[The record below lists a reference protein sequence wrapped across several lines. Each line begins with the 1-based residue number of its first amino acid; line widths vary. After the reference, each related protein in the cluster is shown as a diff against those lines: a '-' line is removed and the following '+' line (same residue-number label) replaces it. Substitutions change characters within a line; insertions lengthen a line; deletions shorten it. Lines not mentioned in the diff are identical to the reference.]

1 MIRCKLKEYK
11 RNRKELQLINEA
23 IETLDARLEDLE
35 VVAGKVT
42 KSSKDFPYIEEHMT
56 VKMSEP
62 VEADR
67 IKAKIRK
74 KKKRRSE
81 LEAEIRRVEDF
92 IEGMPEGVEK
102 QIFELIYLEEF
113 SQKEAAEAVGY
124 TQSMI
129 SKIIKKVVK
138 DS

>member
-1 MIRCKLKEYK
+1 
-11 RNRKELQLINEA
+11 
-23 IETLDARLEDLE
+23 
-35 VVAGKVT
+35 
-42 KSSKDFPYIEEHMT
+42 MT

-81 LEAEIRRVEDF
+81 IEAEIKRVEDF
-92 IEGMPEGVEK
+92 IEEIPEGIEK
-102 QIFELIYLEEF
+102 QIFELIYLEGF

>member
-11 RNRKELQLINEA
+11 RNRKELQLIDEA
-23 IETLDARLEDLE
+23 IETLNARLEDLE

-74 KKKRRSE
+74 KKKRRTE
-81 LEAEIRRVEDF
+81 LEAEIREVEDF
-92 IEGMPEGVEK
+92 IEGLPEGIEK
-102 QIFELIYLEEF
+102 QIFELIYLEGF
-113 SQKEAAEAVGY
+113 SQKDAADVLNY
-124 TQSMI
+124 TQGRI
-129 SKIIKKVVK
+129 SQIIRDKTK
-138 DS
+138 D

>member
-1 MIRCKLKEYK
+1 MIRGKLKEYK
-11 RNRKELQLINEA
+11 RNRKELQLIDEA

-62 VEADR
+62 VETDR

-81 LEAEIRRVEDF
+81 LEAEIKRVEDF
-92 IEGMPEGVEK
+92 IEEIPEGIEK
-102 QIFELIYLEEF
+102 QIFELIYLEGF

>member
-11 RNRKELQLINEA
+11 RNRKELQLIDEA
-23 IETLDARLEDLE
+23 IETLNARLEDLE

-74 KKKRRSE
+74 KKKRRTE

-92 IEGMPEGVEK
+92 IERMPEGIEK

-113 SQKEAAEAVGY
+113 SQKDAADVLNY
-124 TQSMI
+124 TQGRI
-129 SKIIKKVVK
+129 SQIIRDKTK
-138 DS
+138 D

>member
-1 MIRCKLKEYK
+1 MFRCKLKEYK
-11 RNRKELQLINEA
+11 RNRKELQLIDDV

>member
-102 QIFELIYLEEF
+102 QIFELIYLEGF
-113 SQKEAAEAVGY
+113 SQKETAEMLNYSKGR
-124 TQSMI
+124 I
-129 SKIIKKVVK
+129 SQIISEIAK
-138 DS
+138 D

>member
-11 RNRKELQLINEA
+11 RNRKELQLIDEA

-62 VEADR
+62 VETDR

-74 KKKRRSE
+74 KKKRRAV
-81 LEAEIRRVEDF
+81 LEAEIREVEDF
-92 IEGMPEGVEK
+92 IERMPEGIEK
-102 QIFELIYLEEF
+102 QIFELIYLEGF
-113 SQKEAAEAVGY
+113 SQKETAEMLNYSKGR
-124 TQSMI
+124 I
-129 SKIIKKVVK
+129 SQIISEIAK
-138 DS
+138 D

>member
-1 MIRCKLKEYK
+1 MIRGKLKEYK
-11 RNRKELQLINEA
+11 RNRKELQLIDEA

-81 LEAEIRRVEDF
+81 LEAEIKRVEDF
-92 IEGMPEGVEK
+92 IEEIPEGIEK
-102 QIFELIYLEEF
+102 QIFELIYLEGF

>member
-1 MIRCKLKEYK
+1 MIRCKLKRYK
-11 RNRKELQLINEA
+11 RNKKELQLINEA

-42 KSSKDFPYIEEHMT
+42 KSSKDFPYIEEHVT
-56 VKMSEP
+56 VKMAEP

-67 IKAKIRK
+67 IKAKMREK
-74 KKKRRSE
+74 EKRRAV
-81 LEAEIRRVEDF
+81 LEAEIREVEDF
-92 IEGMPEGVEK
+92 IERMPEGIEK

-113 SQKEAAEAVGY
+113 SQKAVGY

>member
-1 MIRCKLKEYK
+1 MIRCKLKRYK
-11 RNRKELQLINEA
+11 RNKKELQLINEA

-42 KSSKDFPYIEEHMT
+42 KSSKDFPYIEEHVT
-56 VKMSEP
+56 VKMAEP

-67 IKAKIRK
+67 IKAKMREK
-74 KKKRRSE
+74 EKRRAV
-81 LEAEIRRVEDF
+81 LEAEIREVEDF
-92 IEGMPEGVEK
+92 IERMPEGIEK

>member
-11 RNRKELQLINEA
+11 RNRKELQLIDEA
-23 IETLDARLEDLE
+23 IETLNARLEDLE

-74 KKKRRSE
+74 KKKRRTE
-81 LEAEIRRVEDF
+81 LEAEIREVEDF
-92 IEGMPEGVEK
+92 IERMPEGIEK
-102 QIFELIYLEEF
+102 QIFELIYLEGF
-113 SQKEAAEAVGY
+113 SQKETAEMLNYSKGR
-124 TQSMI
+124 I
-129 SKIIKKVVK
+129 SQIISEIAK
-138 DS
+138 D

>member
-11 RNRKELQLINEA
+11 RNKKELQLVDEA
-23 IETLDARLEDLE
+23 IETLDAKLEDLE

-56 VKMSEP
+56 VKMLEP

-74 KKKRRSE
+74 KKKRRTE
-81 LEAEIRRVEDF
+81 LEAEIREVEDF
-92 IEGMPEGVEK
+92 IEGLPEGIEK
-102 QIFELIYLEEF
+102 QIFEFIYLEGF
-113 SQKEAAEAVGY
+113 SQKETAEMLNYSKGR
-124 TQSMI
+124 I
-129 SKIIKKVVK
+129 SQIISEIAK
-138 DS
+138 D

>member
-1 MIRCKLKEYK
+1 MIRGKLKEYK
-11 RNRKELQLINEA
+11 RNRKELQLIDEA

-81 LEAEIRRVEDF
+81 IEAEIKRVEDF
-92 IEGMPEGVEK
+92 IEEIPEGIEK
-102 QIFELIYLEEF
+102 QIFELIYLEGF

>member
-1 MIRCKLKEYK
+1 MIRGKLKEYK
-11 RNRKELQLINEA
+11 RNRKELQLIDEA

-81 LEAEIRRVEDF
+81 LEVEIKRVEDF
-92 IEGMPEGVEK
+92 IEEMPEGIEK
-102 QIFELIYLEEF
+102 QIFELIYLEGF

>member
-11 RNRKELQLINEA
+11 RNRKELQLIDEA

-42 KSSKDFPYIEEHMT
+42 KSSKDFPYIEEHVT
-56 VKMSEP
+56 VKMAEP
-62 VEADR
+62 IEADR
-67 IKAKIRK
+67 IKAKMREK
-74 KKKRRSE
+74 QKRRAV
-81 LEAEIRRVEDF
+81 LEAEIREVEDF
-92 IEGMPEGVEK
+92 IERMSEGVEK

-124 TQSMI
+124 TQARI
-129 SKIIKKVVK
+129 SQIVK
-138 DS
+138 NCTKDL